1 MEKEAWRPASLQ
13 VTEAASPQPEAQT
26 GFPGLHYPWPQNSR
40 TATPSPMERV
50 RTIAQPHPVPPRES
64 GPLPSHT
71 QSHQESQDPCPATP
85 SPSERV
91 RTVCPAVRSVP
102 CHNCTSTTPEL
113 PYPRILVGFSP
124 GHPGRHPPPSR
135 KPHSS
140 QRPPS
145 SPCHLLFALFP
156 SSSRTL
162 GIEWIAPQVE
172 GGGKVQGKHR
182 FLCSLL

>member
-1 MEKEAWRPASLQ
+1 MCP
-13 VTEAASPQPEAQT
+13 
-26 GFPGLHYPWPQNSR
+26 
-40 TATPSPMERV
+40 ATPSPTERV
-50 RTIAQPHPVPPRES
+50 RTACS
-64 GPLPSHT
+64 ATPSPT
-71 QSHQESQDPCPATP
+71 ESQDHCPATPNPTESQDHCPATPSPTESQDHCPATP
-85 SPSERV
+85 SPSVRV
-91 RTVCPAVRSVP
+91 RTVCSAVWSVP

-113 PYPRILVGFSP
+113 PHPRILVDFSP

-162 GIEWIAPQVE
+162 GIE
-172 GGGKVQGKHR
+172 
-182 FLCSLL
+182 